1 MSAVPV
7 PVELSARPRAAWL
20 RPPAVRFGLALVVFV
35 LLVAFLGPLFAPH
48 TPTQLI
54 TRAYAPAGDN
64 GLLLGSDSLGR
75 DVFSRVLYG
84 GRTIIILPFV
94 ATLAAYLVG
103 GTIGMLAAV
112 AGGWIGEF
120 AMRALDVILIFP
132 GMLLLLVLLTGF
144 GDSLTAVF
152 LGILLLQV
160 PALARIVYAAAV
172 ELSVRGY
179 VEAAAARGE
188 RLLYVIFKEI
198 LPNMA
203 GTIAAD
209 FGPRLI
215 SSVFLIAALAFL
227 GLGIEPPTANWA
239 LMITENRGGITI
251 NGLSVAGP
259 IVMIAALTIG
269 VSLISD
275 GVARSLG
282 SNEGGGE

>member
-7 PVELSARPRAAWL
+7 ELPGRARAAWL
-20 RPPAVRFGLALVVFV
+20 RPPSVRFGLALVVFV

-48 TPTQLI
+48 TPTELI

-112 AGGWIGEF
+112 AGGWIGEL

-144 GDSLTAVF
+144 GDSITAVF

-188 RLLYVIFKEI
+188 RTLYVIFKEI

-215 SSVFLIAALAFL
+215 SSVFLIAGLAFL
-227 GLGIEPPTANWA
+227 GLGIEPPAANWA

-251 NGLSVAGP
+251 NGLGVAGP

-282 SNEGGGE
+282 SNEGSGE

>member
-7 PVELSARPRAAWL
+7 ELSLRTRAAWL
-20 RPPAVRFGLALVVFV
+20 RPASVRLGLALCAFV
-35 LLVAFLGPLFAPH
+35 LLVAFIGPYLAPH

-75 DVFSRVLYG
+75 DAFSRVLYG
-84 GRTIIILPFV
+84 GRTIILLPLF

-103 GTIGMLAAV
+103 GAIGMWAAV
-112 AGGWIGEF
+112 AGGWFGEF

-144 GDSLTAVF
+144 GDSITAIL

-160 PALARIVYAAAV
+160 PSLARIVYAAAV

-188 RLLYVIFKEI
+188 RLAYVIFKEI

-251 NGLSVAGP
+251 NGLAVAGP

-282 SNEGGGE
+282 TNEGAGE